1 MKRDLAVYL
10 TTIVRVLNSPLHP
23 FDYTAAVD
31 EIRSVVE
38 GYHKAAGGEVDLTP
52 IVKDLSVLRDEIA
65 AWRSA
70 SEARVR
76 GQAATAERRQ
86 ANALLRRIAR
96 TLVPINYARGER
108 FDHDPAVKFGAVPR
122 LEAAA
127 SIANAAPELRPF
139 IRTAL
144 VRERNK
150 IRAMLRALRGE
161 VRAAMPARPRGGS
174 M

>member
-1 MKRDLAVYL
+1 VYL

-38 GYHKAAGGEVDLTP
+38 GYHKAAGGEVDLSP
-52 IVKDLSVLRDEIA
+52 VVEDLNGLRDDIA
-65 AWRSA
+65 AWRA
-70 SEARVR
+70 MCDARMR
-76 GQAATAERRQ
+76 GQSAAAERRQ

-108 FDHDPAVKFGAVPR
+108 FDHDPAVKFGPVPR

-127 SIANAAPELRPF
+127 TIGNAAPELRAF
-139 IRTAL
+139 IRTGL

-150 IRAMLRALRGE
+150 IRALLRSLRRE
-161 VRAAMPARPRGGS
+161 VRAASEQRALNGTPA
-174 M
+174 